1 MKSRA
6 LVGLACALVL
16 SSCHGRPRSGPVT
29 KGEKTSS
36 AFLSIA
42 TKKLV
47 ELDLTSGAPETTS
60 ASGWFPLPASRT
72 YVGLVRTLEKLP
84 DDQDAQGVYVRFGSA
99 SFGFSRGEELARLF
113 GAIRA
118 KGKPVVCHADTFD
131 NATAVLALNACDK
144 IWMSPAGD
152 ANTVGI
158 ASQMIYFKSAL
169 DKLKVEADFV
179 HMGKYKSAAEPVTRD
194 GPSEPAKESLMAVL
208 RSIRTTWLDGARD
221 AKRPKDVVAALEAG
235 PWSAKEAKDKG
246 FVDELGYE
254 SEALDDAKSKA
265 GAERVVTAFGTGQKS
280 GEGPD
285 IGEIVRIIAGT
296 EEHAYGRPHI
306 AVLAEEGSISMEA
319 GGIFDSGGIT
329 ASAMIK
335 TVRRLKKD
343 DSVKAVVLR
352 VDSPGGSALAS
363 DLIWHEL
370 VELNDKKPL
379 IASVGSMAAS
389 GGYYLIAPAR
399 KIVAEKSS
407 IVGSIGVLGGKIV
420 IGDAL
425 AEYGVSSYTF
435 PASPDPGAA
444 SRAAYLS
451 ALTTWDDATRER
463 VRDSMHDVYDL
474 FLDRVSKGRKMPVP
488 KVHEIAQGRIW
499 SGAQGKKIGLV
510 DELGGLSRAIQ
521 IARDAAGLDDRA
533 PVVVEG
539 GKESMLSTLLLGE
552 DASESEI
559 SHAVE
564 RVTSERK
571 LLMAHVPVEYR
582 RFFSSLSPLAARE
595 TTLAALPF
603 GLVLR

>member
-1 MKSRA
+1 MKVRVLVTCAA
-6 LVGLACALVL
+6 LAV
-16 SSCHGRPRSGPVT
+16 SSCHGRPRSGPVS
-29 KGEKTSS
+29 KAEKSSS

-47 ELDLTSGAPETTS
+47 EIDLTSGAPETM
-60 ASGWFPLPASRT
+60 AAGGWFPLPASRT
-72 YVGLVRTLEKLP
+72 YVGLVRALEKLP
-84 DDQDAQGVYVRFGSA
+84 KDQDAKGVYVRFGGA
-99 SFGFSRGEELARLF
+99 SFGFSRGEELGRLLK
-113 GAIRA
+113 AIRDA
-118 KGKPVVCHADTFD
+118 GKPVICHADAFD
-131 NATAVLALNACDK
+131 NSTAVLALNGCDK

-152 ANTVGI
+152 ANVVGI

-169 DKLKVEADFV
+169 DKLKVKADFV

-194 GPSEPAKESLMAVL
+194 EPSEPAKESLMAVL
-208 RSIRTTWLDGARD
+208 RSIRKTWLDGARG
-221 AKRPKDVVAALEAG
+221 ARKTKGVAAALEAG
-235 PWSAKEAKDKG
+235 PWSAKEAKEKG
-246 FVDELGYE
+246 LVDEIGYE
-254 SEALDDAKSKA
+254 SEALDDAKKRA
-265 GAERVVTAFGTGQKS
+265 EVERVVTVFGSGSKS

-285 IGEIVRIIAGT
+285 IGEIIRIIAGT
-296 EEHAYGRPHI
+296 EERAGGRPHI

-370 VELNDKKPL
+370 VQLKEKKPL
-379 IASVGSMAAS
+379 VASVGSMAAS
-389 GGYYLIAPAR
+389 GGYYLICPAN

-425 AEYGVSSYTF
+425 AEYGVSTFTF
-435 PASPDPGAA
+435 PANPDPGAA
-444 SRAAYLS
+444 ARSAYMS
-451 ALTTWDDATRER
+451 ALTPWDDATRER
-463 VRDSMHDVYDL
+463 VRDSMQDVYDL

-488 KVHEIAQGRIW
+488 KVHAIAQGRIW
-499 SGAQGKKIGLV
+499 SGEQGKNNGLV

-521 IARDAAGLDDRA
+521 IARDLGGLDERA

-539 GKESMLSTLLLGE
+539 GRDSVLQTLLVGD
-552 DASESEI
+552 DASESEVAR
-559 SHAVE
+559 AVE
-564 RVTSERK
+564 RVSSERSV
-571 LLMAHVPVEYR
+571 LMTQVPVEYR
-582 RFFSSLSPLAARE
+582 RFLSSLSPLAARE
-595 TTLAALPF
+595 TALAALPY

>member
-1 MKSRA
+1 MLNIDLVATLIA
-6 LVGLACALVL
+6 LLTFFGISAMIALSLNLEYGLAGVPNFGQALFVSVGAYTAGVTYTRLMPLLAGRDVIDPCGASLGQALGLRSEIIRTMPAVGFTNFAVTLVIAALIGGVVGYLASYPALRLKEEWYLALVL
-16 SSCHGRPRSGPVT
+16 
-29 KGEKTSS
+29 
-36 AFLSIA
+36 
-42 TKKLV
+42 LV
-47 ELDLTSGAPETTS
+47 
-60 ASGWFPLPASRT
+60 
-72 YVGLVRTLEKLP
+72 
-84 DDQDAQGVYVRFGSA
+84 GS
-99 SFGFSRGEELARLF
+99 
-113 GAIRA
+113 
-118 KGKPVVCHADTFD
+118 
-131 NATAVLALNACDK
+131 
-144 IWMSPAGD
+144 
-152 ANTVGI
+152 
-158 ASQMIYFKSAL
+158 
-169 DKLKVEADFV
+169 
-179 HMGKYKSAAEPVTRD
+179 
-194 GPSEPAKESLMAVL
+194 
-208 RSIRTTWLDGARD
+208 
-221 AKRPKDVVAALEAG
+221 
-235 PWSAKEAKDKG
+235 
-246 FVDELGYE
+246 
-254 SEALDDAKSKA
+254 
-265 GAERVVTAFGTGQKS
+265 
-280 GEGPD
+280 
-285 IGEIVRIIAGT
+285 EIVRIIAGT
-296 EEHAYGRPHI
+296 EEHAGGRPHI